1 MSVTM
6 VSSNN
11 YSFLLHT
18 MFFQLLSGT
27 YQIPTKSLPN
37 PYQILAIICQQ
48 LPGILSAIVQC
59 LARRLPIPY
68 QFGQPLLPISYY
80 RNNRKFPDRAR
91 MLTDVGMLAG
101 ILEGF
106 CRVFVMKLFLFCT
119 KTLVNNS
126 RAMLDSLLIGLNYR
140 ENIPDNYKFLDK
152 WGLSVLF
159 NPHSQE
165 NRGLLLASYPCSFR

>member
-1 MSVTM
+1 M

-11 YSFLLHT
+11 YIFLLHT

-27 YQIPTKSLPN
+27 YQN
-37 PYQILAIICQQ
+37 LAIICQQ

-68 QFGQPLLPISYY
+68 QFGQLPISYY
-80 RNNRKFPDRAR
+80 RNNRKFPDRSR

-119 KTLVNNS
+119 KTPVNNS
-126 RAMLDSLLIGLNYR
+126 RAMLDNLLIGLNYR

-165 NRGLLLASYPCSFR
+165 NRGLLLAGYPGSFR

>member
-1 MSVTM
+1 M
-6 VSSNN
+6 SSNN
-11 YSFLLHT
+11 YILLLHT
-18 MFFQLLSGT
+18 MFFFQLLSGT
-27 YQIPTKSLPN
+27 YQILAKSLPN

-80 RNNRKFPDRAR
+80 RNNRKFPDRSR
-91 MLTDVGMLAG
+91 MLIDVGMLAG

-106 CRVFVMKLFLFCT
+106 CRVFVM
-119 KTLVNNS
+119 
-126 RAMLDSLLIGLNYR
+126 LDNLLIGLNYR
-140 ENIPDNYKFLDK
+140 ENIPDNYKCLDK
-152 WGLSVLF
+152 WGLSILF